1 MALLIYF
8 KGGVNMA
15 QSLLNFVLDLFFW
28 LVGLIGS
35 IVIYPIQLILVSIF
49 PEIGNFLTDVLSF
62 FSDYVANMISFI
74 KELFLE
80 ISCLP
85 RELYLVLIIFIFA
98 RFAIAPAIRS
108 IKLIVNIWKF
118 KSGGDTN

>member
-1 MALLIYF
+1 
-8 KGGVNMA
+8 MA

>member
-1 MALLIYF
+1 
-8 KGGVNMA
+8 MA
-15 QSLLNFVLDLFFW
+15 QTLLNFVLDLFFW

-35 IVIYPIQLILVSIF
+35 IVIYPIQLLLVTLF
-49 PEIGNFLTDVLSF
+49 PNIGNFLNDTLSF
-62 FSDYVANMISFI
+62 FNNYVADMISFV
-74 KELFLE
+74 KELVLE

-85 RELYLVLIIFIFA
+85 RELYLLLIIFIFA

>member
-1 MALLIYF
+1 
-8 KGGVNMA
+8 MA
-15 QSLLNFVLDLFFW
+15 QTLLNFVLDLFFW

-35 IVIYPIQLILVSIF
+35 IVIYPIQLLLVTLF
-49 PEIGNFLTDVLSF
+49 PDIGNFLNDTLSF
-62 FSDYVANMISFI
+62 FSNYVGNMVSFV
-74 KELFLE
+74 KELILE

-85 RELYLVLIIFIFA
+85 RELYLLLIIFIFA
-98 RFAIAPAIRS
+98 RFAVTPAIRS